1 MKKLTLIALGLTMGT
16 LQAQK
21 QVKSTVADPQA
32 FAKTITEAELK
43 EHLYTYASD
52 EFEGRETGEP
62 GQKMAIAYLKEQYVS
77 LGIPAAKGG
86 DDYFQ
91 PIALEVRKVPTGQL
105 TMGDIS
111 MENGSGFM
119 GFSSFEGD
127 FDQIVYAAYGIEEG
141 EYSDYA
147 NLDVAG
153 KVVLVKSGEP
163 KDANGQFL
171 LSGSEEASKW
181 SNISEALSKRV
192 AVAKEK
198 GAVAVL
204 FFDQANFDRYQRR
217 FSYMKD
223 NDSGSMGIKAM
234 AKESMPSFFLN
245 TELANK
251 MLQILLWT
259 TKQGY

>member
-21 QVKSTVADPQA
+21 QVKSKCCRSQT

-127 FDQIVYAAYGIEEG
+127 FDQIV
-141 EYSDYA
+141 
-147 NLDVAG
+147 
-153 KVVLVKSGEP
+153 
-163 KDANGQFL
+163 
-171 LSGSEEASKW
+171 
-181 SNISEALSKRV
+181 
-192 AVAKEK
+192 
-198 GAVAVL
+198 
-204 FFDQANFDRYQRR
+204 
-217 FSYMKD
+217 
-223 NDSGSMGIKAM
+223 
-234 AKESMPSFFLN
+234 
-245 TELANK
+245 
-251 MLQILLWT
+251 
-259 TKQGY
+259 